1 MEEILQFFDAHPDA
15 FPLYDKFEKCVT
27 EHVPEARIKVQ
38 KTQISFYNRHMFACV
53 SFARVRK
60 KKDCPDSYIVVT
72 FGLNHRAVSPR
83 IDIATEPYPNRW
95 THHVLISELS
105 EIDDELMAWVEEAA
119 CFSDRK

>member
-15 FPLYDKFEKCVT
+15 FPLYDKFEKCVM

-60 KKDCPDSYIVVT
+60 KKDCPDEGVKIS
-72 FGLNHRAVSPR
+72 VS
-83 IDIATEPYPNRW
+83 IGKN
-95 THHVLISELS
+95 LL
-105 EIDDELMAWVEEAA
+105 
-119 CFSDRK
+119 

>member
-1 MEEILQFFDAHPDA
+1 MEEILQFFDSHPDA

-27 EHVPEARIKVQ
+27 KHVPEVRIKVQ

-72 FGLNHRAVSPR
+72 FGLDHRAVSPR
-83 IDIATEPYPNRW
+83 IDIATEPYPDRW

-105 EIDDELMAWVEEAA
+105 EIDDELMAWMEEAA

>member
-27 EHVPEARIKVQ
+27 EHVPEVRIKVQ

-60 KKDCPDSYIVVT
+60 KKDCPDWIT
-72 FGLNHRAVSPR
+72 GQFPR
-83 IDIATEPYPNRW
+83 GSILPRSRIRTAGHITY
-95 THHVLISELS
+95 
-105 EIDDELMAWVEEAA
+105 
-119 CFSDRK
+119 